1 MSRNYLPFRLLIV
14 DDNQALCH
22 QLAAIFEPENWFIQK
37 SNTGSDAMEVLR
49 KSVFD
54 LVLLDLH
61 LPHISGFTILK
72 DIQNRT
78 LPTKV
83 IIFSANSS
91 PSQAADTIK
100 MGAVDYIEKSGS
112 IDLIDI
118 RTRIKT
124 QHDSIMDDQRKLLSG
139 GGSHATRGRGRGF
152 NKAVETV
159 VADSEMIG
167 QSEALEKVK
176 KQITKLAKKGISILI
191 TGENGTGKELVA
203 RSIHNQSERAN
214 GPFIAINCGGV
225 QATLLESLLFGSK
238 RGSYTG
244 SEQHEIGLIRAANKG
259 TLFLDEIGNISNEM
273 QMALLRV
280 LESKKVLPV
289 GETKEV
295 DLDIRLIT
303 ATNRNLKAAV
313 AEGSFREDFYRRI
326 KQIEVRVPSL
336 NERKE
341 DIPMLVDFFLEYW
354 CEKEKL
360 EPCTFA
366 EGVME
371 KLVNHNWTGNIRHLS
386 SCIYALVCLTDE
398 NEISVETL
406 IEYFENE

>member
-14 DDNQALCH
+14 DDNKALCH

-37 SNTGSDAMEVLR
+37 SNTGSDAMEKL
-49 KSVFD
+49 KNNLFD
-54 LVLLDLH
+54 LVLLDLD
-61 LPHISGFTILK
+61 LPHVKGLNILK
-72 DIQNRT
+72 DVQSRQ

-83 IIFSANSS
+83 IILSGNPS
-91 PSQAADTIK
+91 PSEAADTIK
-100 MGAVDYIEKSGS
+100 IGAVDYIEKGGN
-112 IDLIDI
+112 IDLHDI
-118 RTRIKT
+118 RMRIKA
-124 QHDSIMDDQRKLLSG
+124 QHDSIMDDQRKLLS

-167 QSEALEKVK
+167 QSEALGKVK
-176 KQITKLAKKGISILI
+176 KQIAKLAKKGISILI

-203 RSIHNQSERAN
+203 RSIHKQSERAN
-214 GPFIAINCGGV
+214 EPFIAINCGGV

-238 RGSYTG
+238 KGIYTG

-273 QMALLRV
+273 QIALLRV

-313 AEGSFREDFYRRI
+313 AEGAFREDFYRRI

-354 CEKEKL
+354 CKKEKL
-360 EPCTFA
+360 EPCTFV